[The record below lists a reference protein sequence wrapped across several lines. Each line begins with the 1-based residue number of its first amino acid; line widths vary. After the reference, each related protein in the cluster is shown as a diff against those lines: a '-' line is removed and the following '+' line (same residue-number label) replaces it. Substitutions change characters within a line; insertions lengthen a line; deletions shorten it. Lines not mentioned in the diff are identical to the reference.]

1 MDLDPDSIKRD
12 FPRMRGIY
20 LNNASSTPVPFIAI
34 KAVTDFLISYDEY
47 GPDSSAS
54 ASMLDELLSRAR
66 KEVARLINCK
76 EDEIIFTQSTT
87 HAINIVANSL
97 KIGRGDAIVIRDGEH
112 EHPAN
117 HYAWLRLRDGR
128 GVMIRTLN
136 IKDEDGS
143 IDVEELKKIVNS
155 EGIRLVALSHVLFN
169 TGLILPVEEVSKVLK
184 DSDRRIHLFV
194 DAAQSVG
201 CMDVDV
207 KRLGC
212 SFMAFPSS
220 KWLCAPPGLGI
231 LYCSRDAWDD
241 IEPLYV
247 GGESAFIHDGLCYR
261 EMPYMMQAGFRGY
274 ALLAGLLASLQYIT
288 SIGIA
293 KIRNW
298 DMHLAGMVR
307 EELHNH
313 YHDKINLYGPADP
326 NLRSSIVSFNFND
339 NASDMMVGRVVKDLE
354 REGIIVAERDV
365 LKKKIVRVSPH
376 FFNSEDDI
384 ARFLATLKRLVLTS

>member
-143 IDVEELKKIVNS
+143 IDVEELKRIVNS

>member
-313 YHDKINLYGPADP
+313 YHDKINLYGPDDP

-339 NASDMMVGRVVKDLE
+339 NASDTMVGRVVKDLE

>member
-1 MDLDPDSIKRD
+1 

-143 IDVEELKKIVNS
+143 IDVEELKRIVNS

>member
-143 IDVEELKKIVNS
+143 IDVEELKRIVNS

-339 NASDMMVGRVVKDLE
+339 NASDTMVGRVVKDLE

>member
-143 IDVEELKKIVNS
+143 IDVEELKRIVNS

-313 YHDKINLYGPADP
+313 YHDKINLYGPDDP

>member
-339 NASDMMVGRVVKDLE
+339 NASDTMVGRVVKDLE

>member
-143 IDVEELKKIVNS
+143 IDVEELKRIVNS

-313 YHDKINLYGPADP
+313 YHDKINLYGPDDP

-384 ARFLATLKRLVLTS
+384 ARFLATKRLLVLTS

>member
-34 KAVTDFLISYDEY
+34 KAVTDFLISYAEY

-143 IDVEELKKIVNS
+143 IDVEELKRIVNS

-313 YHDKINLYGPADP
+313 YHDKINLYGPDDP

-339 NASDMMVGRVVKDLE
+339 NASDTMVGRVVKDLE